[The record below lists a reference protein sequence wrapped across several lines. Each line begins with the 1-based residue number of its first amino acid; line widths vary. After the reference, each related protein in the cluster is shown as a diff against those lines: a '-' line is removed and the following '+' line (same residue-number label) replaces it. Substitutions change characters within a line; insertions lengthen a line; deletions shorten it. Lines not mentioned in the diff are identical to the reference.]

1 MTTIPAVADG
11 EAPATTSRF
20 EALLPTIA
28 PFVFVFLWS
37 TGFVTAKY
45 GLRDAEPLTF
55 LAVRMV
61 ASSVALASVAAAV
74 RSDWPRDRRAYRDA
88 AIAGLLLHAGYL
100 GGVYVAIDRGMPAG
114 LSSIIIGLQPIL
126 TAALAQSMLGEGV
139 TRRQWLGLAL
149 GFGGVGLVV
158 AERGAASGG
167 PTSGIE
173 PAAFVAIGV
182 GPASTTLGTIFQK
195 RHGQRMPLISGTA
208 TQYGAAALV
217 LSLGAVATEGMA
229 VDWTWRLL
237 AVYAWTILGISF
249 GAVTLLMLMIRQS
262 SVSRVSSY
270 LYLVPPLTAVEAYV
284 LFGERLN
291 GLALLGMVAV
301 VAGVALVVVTRG
313 QPRRGRRTTPGARST
328 PPDDSDVAI

>member
-1 MTTIPAVADG
+1 MATNPAVADG
-11 EAPATTSRF
+11 EAPALTSRF

-37 TGFVTAKY
+37 TGFITAKY

-55 LAVRMV
+55 LAIRMIL
-61 ASSVALASVAAAV
+61 SSVALTAIAAAM
-74 RSDWPRDRRAYRDA
+74 RSGWPRDRRAYRDT

-100 GGVYVAIDRGMPAG
+100 GGVFIAIDHGMPAG

-126 TAALAQSMLGEGV
+126 TAVLAQSMLGEGV

-158 AERGAASGG
+158 VERMRANGG
-167 PTSGIE
+167 LTSDIE
-173 PAAFVAIGV
+173 LAAFVAIGV
-182 GPASTTLGTIFQK
+182 GLASTTLGTIFQK
-195 RHGQRMPLISGTA
+195 RTGQRMPLISGTA
-208 TQYGAAALV
+208 TQYGAAAVV
-217 LSLGAVATEGMA
+217 LSLGAVTAEELA
-229 VDWTWRLL
+229 VDWTWQLL

-270 LYLVPPLTAVEAYV
+270 LYLVPPLTAVEAYI
-284 LFGERLN
+284 LFDERLT

-301 VAGVALVVVTRG
+301 VVGVALVVITRG
-313 QPRRGRRTTPGARST
+313 PLRR
-328 PPDDSDVAI
+328 